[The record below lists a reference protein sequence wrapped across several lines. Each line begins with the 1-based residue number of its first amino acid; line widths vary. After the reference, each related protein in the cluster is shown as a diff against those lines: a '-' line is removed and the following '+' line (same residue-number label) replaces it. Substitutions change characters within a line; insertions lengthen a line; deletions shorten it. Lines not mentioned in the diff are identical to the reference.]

1 MRSVKVFVIGMITI
15 LSFLSILTI
24 FLPSKITVSKSIFI
38 NAPEA
43 EVTKEINSFDNW
55 KQWYPAFRNH
65 DISVTISQKNGSSF
79 ASLTDQ
85 KNRQLSMTMVQ
96 SAPENINILLSEEN
110 KNEVSYQ
117 FILMPGLHG
126 QTQLTWNVNT
136 ILSWYPWKKIAGIF
150 LDKIKGPQYEEI
162 LQNLK
167 TAVENAHQNGLPK

>member
-1 MRSVKVFVIGMITI
+1 MRSVKVFVVGMIII

-24 FLPSKITVSKSIFI
+24 FLPSKVTVSKSILI

-43 EVTKEINSFDNW
+43 EVAREINSFNNW
-55 KQWYPAFRNH
+55 KQWYPAFQDH
-65 DISVTISQKNGSSF
+65 GISVTISQKNVSF
-79 ASLTDQ
+79 VTLTNQ
-85 KNRQLSMTMVQ
+85 KNRQLSMTIVQ

-110 KNEVSYQ
+110 KNAVSYQ
-117 FILMPGLHG
+117 FILMPGHNG

-167 TAVENAHQNGLPK
+167 TAVENVHQEGLSK